1 MSKRYGRNQKRA
13 HRAQIAA
20 LTEAHERESKLA
32 AHIGREVRSLRH
44 EMEEWDNEIARLLG
58 EYSAFRRQTPV
69 VESRSPMRE
78 IPIMPRRHTMI
89 CAESVTSTFSTVEA
103 CIRERMF
110 RFIAYCH
117 TDDIQMRRIVR
128 LIEYDRRTDE
138 WAYSVSEPML
148 RAGFDR
154 REVEYLA
161 QHIARDFVAA
171 FNRKR
176 KEAGFVRA

>member
-32 AHIGREVRSLRH
+32 AHLGREVRSLRH
-44 EMEEWDNEIARLLG
+44 EMEEWDDEIARLLG

-69 VESRSPMRE
+69 VETGNPMRE
-78 IPIMPRRHTMI
+78 IPIMPRRHTMSY
-89 CAESVTSTFSTVEA
+89 AGDVTINASTY
-103 CIRERMF
+103 IRERMF
-110 RFIAYCH
+110 RFIAYCQ
-117 TDDIQMRRIVR
+117 TDDIHMRRIMR
-128 LIEYDRRTDE
+128 LIEHDRRTDE
-138 WAYSVSEPML
+138 WAYSVSELML
-148 RAGFDR
+148 RAGFDN

-161 QHIARDFVAA
+161 QQIAREFVAA

>member
-32 AHIGREVRSLRH
+32 AHLGREVRSLRH
-44 EMEEWDNEIARLLG
+44 EMEEWDDEIARLLG

-69 VESRSPMRE
+69 VESRQPMRE
-78 IPIMPRRHTMI
+78 IPIMPRRHTM
-89 CAESVTSTFSTVEA
+89 SYVKVTSTFSTVETY
-103 CIRERMF
+103 IRERMF
-110 RFIAYCH
+110 RFISYCQ

-128 LIEYDRRTDE
+128 LIEHDGRTDE

-148 RAGFDR
+148 RAGFDN
-154 REVEYLA
+154 REIEYLS
-161 QHIARDFVAA
+161 QQIARAFVAA